1 MGEQNMI
8 LIMEGIVMCFILLI
22 YCAVGIANGPVGL
35 VVLYEDDVQARVVEL
50 GLTTKEK
57 IKKSFIV
64 SCIVLFLP
72 LVTLTPAF
80 VYGIN
85 GATGFWDGFW
95 QMTVILLIMG
105 LFDRF
110 FIDWYWVGHT
120 KAWIIPG
127 TEDLQPYIPKK
138 VLIRKWIGTVIG
150 YPLIAA
156 AIAGGMTLL

>member
-1 MGEQNMI
+1 MI
-8 LIMEGIVMCFILLI
+8 LIMEAIVMCFILLI

>member
-1 MGEQNMI
+1 MI
-8 LIMEGIVMCFILLI
+8 LLIEGIVMCFILLI

-57 IKKSFIV
+57 IRKSFII

-72 LVTLTPAF
+72 LVTLTPAM

-95 QMTVILLIMG
+95 QMTVILMIMG

-120 KAWIIPG
+120 KAWVIPG
-127 TEDLQPYIPKK
+127 TEDLQPYIPKN
-138 VLIRKWIGTVIG
+138 VLIRKWVGTVVG
-150 YPLIAA
+150 YPIIAA
-156 AIAGGMTLL
+156 AIAGVAMLIKG

>member
-1 MGEQNMI
+1 MI
-8 LIMEGIVMCFILLI
+8 LVMEGIVMCFILLI

-35 VVLYEDDVQARVVEL
+35 VVLYEDDVQAKVVEL

-57 IKKSFIV
+57 IRKSFII

-80 VYGIN
+80 DYGIN

-120 KAWIIPG
+120 KAWVIPG
-127 TEDLQPYIPKK
+127 TEDLQPYIPKN
-138 VLIRKWIGTVIG
+138 VLIRKWVGTVIG
-150 YPLIAA
+150 YPIIAA
-156 AIAGGMTLL
+156 AIAGVMTLI